1 MLILQEQKEYTGL
14 PLTLRV
20 QDILYK
26 STEQESKKSERAG
39 QTRDDE
45 DRLNTINIL
54 NTVKMKL
61 YHV

>member
-26 STEQESKKSERAG
+26 STEQESKKVNE
-39 QTRDDE
+39 Q
-45 DRLNTINIL
+45 DRPEM
-54 NTVKMKL
+54 MKIDWML
-61 YHV
+61 LIF